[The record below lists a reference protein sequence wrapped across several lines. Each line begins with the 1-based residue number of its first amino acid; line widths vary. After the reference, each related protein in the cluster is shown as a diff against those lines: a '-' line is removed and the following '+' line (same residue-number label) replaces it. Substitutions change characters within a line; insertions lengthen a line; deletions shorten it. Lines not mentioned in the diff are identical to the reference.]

1 MGFSTQGGHSGQS
14 SADAGDRINASPV
27 SFGGAGVRIGNIM
40 TGDKQQSPG
49 TTIGG
54 SNSTSGFS
62 ADLSGLSDFFGKK
75 NGAEGQKVM
84 LLNLYAQPQYQ

>member
-40 TGDKQQSPG
+40 TGDK
-49 TTIGG
+49 
-54 SNSTSGFS
+54 
-62 ADLSGLSDFFGKK
+62 
-75 NGAEGQKVM
+75 
-84 LLNLYAQPQYQ
+84 